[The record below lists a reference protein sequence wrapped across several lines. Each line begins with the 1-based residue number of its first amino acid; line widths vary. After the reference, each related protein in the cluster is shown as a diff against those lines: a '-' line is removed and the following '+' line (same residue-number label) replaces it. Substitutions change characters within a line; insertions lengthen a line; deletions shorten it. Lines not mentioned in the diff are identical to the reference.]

1 MYELVGS
8 DGFFT
13 VKQDGDFA
21 HIMVDGDLDY
31 EQNKT
36 FTFYVRIVKDTVIS
50 MHINWMVGRPCYLT
64 ISRNS
69 SSCCDFYWD
78 FLLLMDV
85 NE

>member
-36 FTFYVRIVKDTVIS
+36 FTFYVRIVKDTVLYTYKLDGWTS
-50 MHINWMVGRPCYLT
+50 
-64 ISRNS
+64 
-69 SSCCDFYWD
+69 
-78 FLLLMDV
+78 LLSYHQQK
-85 NE
+85 

>member
-36 FTFYVRIVKDTVIS
+36 FTFHVRIVMDIVLYANS
-50 MHINWMVGRPCYLT
+50 FSYL
-64 ISRNS
+64 
-69 SSCCDFYWD
+69 
-78 FLLLMDV
+78 L
-85 NE
+85 